1 MLGKLIK
8 YDLKVSAKLFILL
21 HAAYL
26 LVCVISRFLYMDN
39 LNFQGPAEPV
49 VISLTLFISVL
60 TILMTALMIFTELHI
75 ALRFYRSMFSREGY
89 LSWTLPATP
98 STHLLA
104 KFLSGYLIAAA
115 DIIIIAAGILVL
127 VTGSNVADAYR
138 QIAPDMEKVL
148 GITLGSYALKLFLFT
163 VIFTFTSIVQI
174 YFCIALGQLFQEHR
188 VLLAIAFYFLA
199 GFGVQIL
206 TTSLLLITGLIRPQM
221 FADSYSF
228 NMGRYT
234 DILYLITGILSI
246 ILAVIEYMVTNYIM
260 KRKINLI

>member
-1 MLGKLIK
+1 MQLKKHEKRQVILLGDTRKSLRYFIK
-8 YDLKVSAKLFILL
+8 Y
-21 HAAYL
+21 
-26 LVCVISRFLYMDN
+26 
-39 LNFQGPAEPV
+39 
-49 VISLTLFISVL
+49 
-60 TILMTALMIFTELHI
+60 
-75 ALRFYRSMFSREGY
+75 
-89 LSWTLPATP
+89 LSPYW
-98 STHLLA
+98 
-104 KFLSGYLIAAA
+104 K
-115 DIIIIAAGILVL
+115 
-127 VTGSNVADAYR
+127 
-138 QIAPDMEKVL
+138 
-148 GITLGSYALKLFLFT
+148 GITLVVLFT

>member
-8 YDLKVSAKLFILL
+8 YDLKNAARIFLLVHGIYLFICIILR
-21 HAAYL
+21 L
-26 LVCVISRFLYMDN
+26 LVMNPLDFSAPSRL
-39 LNFQGPAEPV
+39 LITP
-49 VISLTLFISVL
+49 LTLIVVLFIFLL
-60 TILMTALMIFTELHI
+60 TAMTLTTSLLI
-75 ALRFYRSMFSREGY
+75 ALRFYRNLFSKEGY
-89 LSWTLPATP
+89 LSWTLPAAP

-188 VLLAIAFYFLA
+188 VLLAIAFYF
-199 GFGVQIL
+199 
-206 TTSLLLITGLIRPQM
+206 ITGLIRPQM